1 MKKRPITIIDI
12 AKELHLSKSTVS
24 RALTG
29 SSGIHPETRQKVLE
43 LADKLDYQRNLIALS
58 LSKKKTNT
66 IGVIVPN
73 FASSY
78 FPNAILGIQEI
89 IDSAGMTTL
98 ICQSNERY
106 DIEVKNVKLM
116 LANQVDGVIMSI
128 TRESRNFEH
137 LQLIERRGI
146 PLVLFNRVCDEIRVP
161 KVVVDDYE
169 GAYRAVEHLI
179 KRGKKR
185 IAHLGGPT
193 SLKLSEKRLNGYK
206 AALRKYKLPLNE
218 ELIVSY
224 NLDISRVKIY
234 VNHLLNLDERPDA
247 LFAINDP
254 TAIEAMQIIKK
265 KKLTIPKDI
274 AVVGFSN
281 DTIASLI
288 DPPLTT
294 IEQPVNEMGKVA
306 ARQLL
311 HLIETDPAS
320 WKPIIK
326 TLETKLIVRKSS

>member
-1 MKKRPITIIDI
+1 MKKRQITIIDI

-29 SSGIHPETRQKVLE
+29 SKGIHPETRQKVLK
-43 LADKLDYQRNLIALS
+43 LADKLDYQTNLIALN

-73 FASSY
+73 FASSF
-78 FPNAILGIQEI
+78 FPNAILGIQEVVE
-89 IDSAGMTTL
+89 SVGMNIL

-128 TRESRNFEH
+128 TRETRNFEH
-137 LQLIERRGI
+137 LQLFERRGV
-146 PLVLFNRVCDEIRVP
+146 PLVLFNRVCDDINVP

-193 SLKLSEKRLNGYK
+193 CLKLSEKRLNGYM
-206 AALRKYKLPLNE
+206 AALRKYKLPINE
-218 ELIVSY
+218 DLIISY
-224 NLDISRVKIY
+224 DLDINRVKIY
-234 VNHLLNLDERPDA
+234 VNHLLNLDDRPDA

-254 TAIEAMQIIKK
+254 TAIEAIQIIKK

-281 DTIASLI
+281 DMTSSLI

-294 IEQPVNEMGKVA
+294 VAQPVNEMGKVA
-306 ARQLL
+306 AKQLI
-311 HLIETDPAS
+311 HQIETDQS
-320 WKPIIK
+320 TWKPIIR
-326 TLETKLIVRKSS
+326 TLDTKLIVRKST